1 MSYTPVPDEDEA
13 VDVVAVA
20 MGAVLKAV
28 GDGFAN
34 LAGFGGVA
42 GGVEDVFGFSDDF
55 AFGFASVVV
64 VPFAFS
70 SVGFFALAGSFCF
83 VRYSELLFYLLTL
96 NY

>member
-1 MSYTPVPDEDEA
+1 MSYIPVPEEDEA
-13 VDVVAVA
+13 VDVVAAA
-20 MGAVLKAV
+20 MGAVLRAV
-28 GDGFAN
+28 GDGLAN

-64 VPFAFS
+64 NFAFS
-70 SVGFFALAGSFCF
+70 SVGFFALAGAFCF
-83 VRYSELLFYLLTL
+83 VRNTELLFYLLTL